1 MVSVRPAGCAAEL
14 RALLTDD
21 SYDYH
26 VLDRP
31 TISDAEYDRA
41 SRELLDIERAHPE
54 LRTADS
60 PTTRVGAEPA
70 GSLVKHTHLV
80 PMISLG
86 NAFNDAELDDWEER
100 IARLVGDDARRAG
113 YVTEL
118 KIDGAAV
125 SLTYKEG
132 VFTVGATR
140 GNGTVGEDVTANLR
154 TIRDVPLR
162 LRGKD
167 VPPLL
172 EIRGEVYLPFSR
184 FELLNAER
192 IRAGEPVFANPRN
205 SAAGSLP
212 QLEPPGSARRP
223 LRFFGYTVAAP
234 PGTDPPFEAQWE
246 VLGTMQRVGVPGAP
260 TR

>member
-1 MVSVRPAGCAAEL
+1 MVSVPPERRAGGRRGLLNPA
-14 RALLTDD
+14 

-26 VLDRP
+26 VRDRP
-31 TISDAEYDRA
+31 RISDGEYDGA
-41 SRELLDIERAHPE
+41 YRELLDIERAHPE
-54 LRTADS
+54 LKTADS

-132 VFTVGATR
+132 VFTVGTTR

-162 LRGKD
+162 LRGDD

-172 EIRGEVYLPFSR
+172 RTRAEAHLPFIPSH
-184 FELLNAER
+184 L
-192 IRAGEPVFANPRN
+192 PNP
-205 SAAGSLP
+205 
-212 QLEPPGSARRP
+212 
-223 LRFFGYTVAAP
+223 
-234 PGTDPPFEAQWE
+234 
-246 VLGTMQRVGVPGAP
+246 
-260 TR
+260 